1 MQVREIRQQPI
12 YIPLKKNSNNIQL
25 TFSGQDDKFVH
36 VSRKWIQDALYSIE
50 SKPYKNL
57 RDEEMFIGIGEYN
70 FISANKKNFERML
83 YFEENSPEEQKNIL
97 EWIENVL
104 KAERNYDENIAIKR
118 INEQFFH
125 DTGHPSSSPNIIKN
139 FITYTID
146 KLQRILGLK
155 QYSSEKIIKLRNR
168 YIKEYYNE
176 NGQMN
181 FIRKNR
187 KNFEKFVSSVKFKDT
202 GKPNLSTTK
211 EPELKIKPT
220 ETTEP
225 VPPLNKPLK
234 TDLSNPLIERYEELK
249 RTLKGQDGETYYTTQ
264 NKIKEIKKAAREG
277 NISLVR
283 KREFGLEASEIE
295 RLRYF
300 EEEVFP
306 VMDSSVQS
314 TLDGLEMF
322 NRYGLNKN
330 DTSKGYNETTIG
342 KLTLK
347 ALTRNPE
354 KVNSKMMPEVIATDE
369 VIRKYIEV
377 FNKYANKDYKDSDHL
392 SFIFENSYKIIS
404 EDTALKFIDTFK
416 RFMYNQKTAYNVQM
430 HLTDGVMGRF
440 KGNKEIEAAVDEL
453 IKYSET
459 LPKK

>member
-1 MQVREIRQQPI
+1 MTDNLNSIVPM
-12 YIPLKKNSNNIQL
+12 LKTMPYTIKSTAKPEFLPKTENDILQL
-25 TFSGQDDKFVH
+25 NEK
-36 VSRKWIQDALYSIE
+36 
-50 SKPYKNL
+50 
-57 RDEEMFIGIGEYN
+57 
-70 FISANKKNFERML
+70 NKKKETIKYVSMATG
-83 YFEENSPEEQKNIL
+83 I
-97 EWIENVL
+97 VL
-104 KAERNYDENIAIKR
+104 AIIAILKR
-118 INEQFFH
+118 KQISELFAKWFKKQEPINIG
-125 DTGHPSSSPNIIKN
+125 D
-139 FITYTID
+139 
-146 KLQRILGLK
+146 R
-155 QYSSEKIIKLRNR
+155 
-168 YIKEYYNE
+168 
-176 NGQMN
+176 
-181 FIRKNR
+181 
-187 KNFEKFVSSVKFKDT
+187 
-202 GKPNLSTTK
+202 KPNLSTPK

-249 RTLKGQDGETYYTTQ
+249 RTLKGQDGESYYTTQ

-295 RLRYF
+295 RLKYF

-404 EDTALKFIDTFK
+404 EDTALRFIDTFK
-416 RFMYNQKTAYNVQM
+416 RFMYNQKTANNVQM